1 MDDFGTMGR
10 RVRERRLRF
19 NLSVRE
25 LAQLSGVSRNTVI
38 RLEAGQSIARASA
51 EKIRM
56 GLSMFTDQIELPIA
70 ETPFSVHRFGE
81 SRWTVNAPKTDYRRL
96 NEGDDPHHE
105 DDPVERGRLGALG
118 FQACF
123 TAVLNSE
130 FPDGVGSHSIMEI
143 HGETKPT
150 RHYGEEFAF
159 CMRGSITIQI
169 EGATCVLNEW
179 DTVCFDGTRSHTYRP
194 SHPLGPDDLAPLLLV
209 VVSMRPGELPLNP
222 K

>member
-1 MDDFGTMGR
+1 MDDFATMGR

-25 LAQLSGVSRNTVI
+25 LAERSGVSRNTLV
-38 RLEAGQSIARASA
+38 RLEAGQSIAAASA
-51 EKIRM
+51 EKIRI

-70 ETPFSVHRFGE
+70 ETPFSVHRFPE
-81 SRWTVNAPKTDYRRL
+81 SRWTANAPKTNYRRL
-96 NEGDDPHHE
+96 GEGDDPRHE
-105 DDPVERGRLGALG
+105 DDPGERRRLGTLG

-150 RHYGEEFAF
+150 RHYGEEFIF
-159 CMRGSITIQI
+159 CMRGSVTVQI

-179 DTVCFDGTRSHTYRP
+179 DTMCFDATRSHTYLP
-194 SHPLGPDDLAPLLLV
+194 SSPLGPNDLPPLLLV
-209 VVSMRPGELPLNP
+209 VVSMRPGEQPLT
-222 K
+222 